1 MTDGAEAPNES
12 NESKASR
19 SGIVIVVAAV
29 VIALVVLGKGYG
41 PFRSEV
47 SSGSRATTTT
57 STIATTVTTL
67 PSKPPADVKVKV
79 VNATSTQGLAGK
91 VRDTLNGR
99 GYTQVTLGDASTR
112 QLQTDVYYLPG
123 SDAEAQAVARALGV
137 NATNV
142 RPMPEPPPVSPGDA
156 TVMVLAGIDLA

>member
-1 MTDGAEAPNES
+1 MTDGAEPQDES
-12 NESKASR
+12 HSSR

-29 VIALVVLGKGYG
+29 VVALVLLGKGYG
-41 PFRSEV
+41 PFHSEV
-47 SSGSRATTTT
+47 ESGSNTPRSTT
-57 STIATTVTTL
+57 TIATTVTTL
-67 PSKPPADVKVKV
+67 ASRPPAEVKVKV

-99 GYTQVTLGDASTR
+99 GYTQVALGDASTK
-112 QLQTDVYYLPG
+112 QLQSDIYYLPG
-123 SDAEAQAVARALGV
+123 SEAEAQAVARALGI

-156 TVMVLAGIDLA
+156 TVMVLAGVDLA